1 MENIRHKAG
10 KYMLLGALVLSV
22 MLFSPC
28 YVFGLGGGGFRN
40 EAALDAE
47 ANGKAS
53 AFVAQADSPS
63 AVHFNP
69 AGLVQLKGDHVTV
82 GYTYEAPRNS
92 MTDSTG
98 QENEMQKQTF
108 SIPNFYYAS
117 DLGRENLRF
126 GFSVTSPYGLGTDWA
141 DDSFSRF
148 QATESDLTFYQI
160 NPTLACK
167 INDALSIGLGIDH
180 MSSDISKHKR
190 IFDTTGLGDFHLKGK
205 DSAWGYNVGLL
216 FKPSDKQSVGISY
229 RSEIELTYR
238 GTASLTNLDSGIYA
252 AFFPDNY
259 STDVKSKLT
268 LPRTIAV
275 GYAYRPNEKWTVEID
290 CEWTG
295 WSSVQED
302 FVRYPSESNP
312 NRLAVLND
320 GNPASKDWNDSLAYG
335 VGAEYDANDRL
346 ALRCGY
352 LFYQT
357 PIPSATFETALPD
370 SDRHAATLGLG
381 YKIND
386 GLTIDASYFGVLYV
400 DRDVTNDVASAKT
413 NLDGEYEGY
422 MNIVSVGFTYKY

>member
-1 MENIRHKAG
+1 MI
-10 KYMLLGALVLSV
+10 YVLFGSLAASV
-22 MLFSPC
+22 MLFFSC
-28 YVFGLGGGGFRN
+28 DVFALGGGGFRN

-82 GYTYEAPRNS
+82 GYTLQAPRNS
-92 MTDSTG
+92 FTDLNG
-98 QENEMQKQTF
+98 NETQMQRQTF
-108 SIPNFYYAS
+108 LIPNFYYAS

-167 INDALSIGLGIDH
+167 INDAISIGVGIDH
-180 MSSDISKHKR
+180 VSSDISKHKR
-190 IFDTTGLGDFHLKGK
+190 ISDTTGLGDFHLKGES
-205 DSAWGYNVGLL
+205 SALGYNVGLL

-229 RSEIELTYR
+229 RSEIELEYR
-238 GTASLTNLDSGIYA
+238 GTASLTNLDAGDFA
-252 AFFPDNY
+252 ALFPDNY
-259 STDVKSKLT
+259 STDIKSKLT

-302 FVRYPSESNP
+302 FVRYSSETNAL
-312 NRLAVLND
+312 RLAVLNG

-335 VGAEYDANDRL
+335 VGTEYQATDKL
-346 ALRCGY
+346 ALRGGY
-352 LFYQT
+352 LFVET
-357 PIPSATFETALPD
+357 PIPSANLETALPD
-370 SDRHAATLGLG
+370 TDRHGITLGAG
-381 YKIND
+381 YKIDNGVSVD
-386 GLTIDASYFGVLYV
+386 ISYFGVFNV
-400 DRDVTNDVASAKT
+400 DRDVTNDVRTAAPDTDGKYEAYT
-413 NLDGEYEGY
+413 N
-422 MNIVSVGFTYKY
+422 IFSVGFTYKY